1 MGLIKAAGGAI
12 KSTFA
17 DQWKEV
23 IRCDDLNNDTLMVK
37 RTTETGVITN
47 KSTIIVAP
55 GQCAIIYDN
64 GRVIDATAEEGLYT
78 FDSSSSPSFF
88 AGDFGK
94 TFKEM
99 WERFTYNGASAKQQA
114 VFFFNTKEI
123 IDNKFGTPAPIPFQD
138 WSHPI
143 PNQMT
148 NTLSPMRVEIK
159 CFGKYTFKITNPAL
173 FMQEL
178 AGTADVYP
186 KAKLI
191 EQIRAEVIAVF
202 QNLVNELGSERHKVP
217 VLEMPSQ
224 TDEIRKMMDEMVF
237 DEPVKKRGI
246 SILGFAVESVTLD
259 EESEKKIDDYE
270 LSSNA
275 HIQQG
280 RLVDAYAEA
289 IQNAAANKSG
299 SMNGFMGIGVMNM
312 ATNGMM
318 GGVANNPWQN
328 TQGSQMDLS
337 KNNAKQESEQTN
349 TVQTNETAKN
359 ETVVTEE
366 WKCECGQTNEGK
378 FCSNCGKAKPVPVQK
393 KCPKCGTVN
402 DNNDKFC
409 SECGTKLE

>member
-1 MGLIKAAGGAI
+1 MRLIKAAKEAI
-12 KSTFA
+12 KSTFG
-17 DQWKEV
+17 DQWKEA
-23 IRCDDLNNDTLMVK
+23 IRCEDMNNETLMVK
-37 RTTETGVITN
+37 RTTPTGVITN

-55 GQCAIIYDN
+55 GQCAVIYDN
-64 GRVIDATAEEGLYT
+64 GRVLDATAEEGLYT

-99 WERFTYNGASAKQQA
+99 WERFTYNGESAKQQA

-123 IDNKFGTPAPIPFQD
+123 LDNKFGTPAPIPFQD

-173 FMQEL
+173 FMQEI
-178 AGTADVYP
+178 AGTADIYL
-186 KAKLI
+186 KEKLI
-191 EQIRAEVIAVF
+191 EQMRSEVIAVF
-202 QNLVNELGSERHKVP
+202 QNVINELGNEKHKVP

-224 TDEIRKMMDEMVF
+224 TDEIRTMMDEMVF
-237 DEPVKKRGI
+237 DEPIRKRGI
-246 SILGFAVESVTLD
+246 SITCFAVESVTLA

-275 HIQQG
+275 HMQQG

-289 IQNAAANKSG
+289 IQNAASNKSG
-299 SMNGFMGIGVMNM
+299 TMNGFMGIGMMNM

-318 GGVANNPWQN
+318 GGVATNPWQN
-328 TQGSQMDLS
+328 TKNSQIDLS
-337 KNNAKQESEQTN
+337 KENQNSEENVMKEEAKVESSKVEQN
-349 TVQTNETAKN
+349 
-359 ETVVTEE
+359 EE
-366 WKCECGQTNEGK
+366 WKCECGNINTGK
-378 FCSNCGKAKPVPVQK
+378 FCSNCGKPKSNKK
-393 KCPKCGTVN
+393 KCTKCGTEN
-402 DNNDKFC
+402 EATDKFC

>member
-1 MGLIKAAGGAI
+1 MGLIKAAKEAI
-12 KSTFA
+12 KSTFG
-17 DQWKEV
+17 DQWKEA
-23 IRCDDLNNDTLMVK
+23 IRCEDMNNETLMVK
-37 RTTETGVITN
+37 RTTPTGVITN
-47 KSTIIVAP
+47 KSTIVVAP
-55 GQCAIIYDN
+55 GQCAVIYDN
-64 GRVIDATAEEGLYT
+64 GRVLDATAEEGLYT

-99 WERFTYNGASAKQQA
+99 WERFTYNGESAKQQA

-123 IDNKFGTPAPIPFQD
+123 LDNKFGTPAPIPFQD

-178 AGTADVYP
+178 AGTADIYL
-186 KAKLI
+186 KEKLI
-191 EQIRAEVIAVF
+191 EQMRSEVISVF
-202 QNLVNELGSERHKVP
+202 QNVVNELGNEKHKVP

-224 TDEIRKMMDEMVF
+224 TDEIRTMMDEMVF
-237 DEPVKKRGI
+237 DEPIRKRGI
-246 SILGFAVESVTLD
+246 SITCFAVESVTLA
-259 EESEKKIDDYE
+259 EESERKIDDYE

-275 HIQQG
+275 HMQQG

-289 IQNAAANKSG
+289 IQNAASNKSG
-299 SMNGFMGIGVMNM
+299 TMNGFMGIGMMNM

-318 GGVANNPWQN
+318 GGVATNPWQN
-328 TQGSQMDLS
+328 TKNSQMDLS
-337 KNNAKQESEQTN
+337 KENQNSEENVMKKEEVKDEVSKVEQN
-349 TVQTNETAKN
+349 
-359 ETVVTEE
+359 EE
-366 WKCECGQTNEGK
+366 WKCECGNVNKGK
-378 FCSNCGKAKPVPVQK
+378 FCSNCGKPKSNKK
-393 KCPKCGTVN
+393 KCTKCGAENEPT
-402 DNNDKFC
+402 DKFC

>member
-1 MGLIKAAGGAI
+1 MGLIKAAKEAI
-12 KSTFA
+12 KSTFG
-17 DQWKEV
+17 DQWKEA
-23 IRCDDLNNDTLMVK
+23 IRCEDMNNETLMVK
-37 RTTETGVITN
+37 RTTPTGVITN

-55 GQCAIIYDN
+55 GQCAVIYDN
-64 GRVIDATAEEGLYT
+64 GRVLDATAEEGLYT

-99 WERFTYNGASAKQQA
+99 WERFTYNGESAKQQA

-123 IDNKFGTPAPIPFQD
+123 LDNKFGTPAPIPFQD

-173 FMQEL
+173 FMQEI
-178 AGTADVYP
+178 AGTADIYL
-186 KAKLI
+186 KEKLI
-191 EQIRAEVIAVF
+191 EQMRSEVIAVF
-202 QNLVNELGSERHKVP
+202 QNVINELGNEKHKVP

-224 TDEIRKMMDEMVF
+224 TDEIRTMMDEMVF
-237 DEPVKKRGI
+237 DEPIRKRGI
-246 SILGFAVESVTLD
+246 SITCFAVESVTLA
-259 EESEKKIDDYE
+259 EESERKIDDYE

-275 HIQQG
+275 HMQQG

-289 IQNAAANKSG
+289 IQNAASNKSG
-299 SMNGFMGIGVMNM
+299 TMNGFMGIGMMNM

-318 GGVANNPWQN
+318 GGVATNPWQN
-328 TQGSQMDLS
+328 TKNSQMDLS
-337 KNNAKQESEQTN
+337 KENQNSEENVMKKEEVKDEVSKVEQN
-349 TVQTNETAKN
+349 
-359 ETVVTEE
+359 EE
-366 WKCECGQTNEGK
+366 WKCECGNVNKGK
-378 FCSNCGKAKPVPVQK
+378 FCSNCGKPKSNKK
-393 KCPKCGTVN
+393 KCTECGAENEPT
-402 DNNDKFC
+402 DKFC

>member
-1 MGLIKAAGGAI
+1 MGLIKAAKEAI
-12 KSTFA
+12 KSTFG
-17 DQWKEV
+17 DQWKEA
-23 IRCDDLNNDTLMVK
+23 IRCEDMNNETLMVK
-37 RTTETGVITN
+37 RTTPTGVITN

-55 GQCAIIYDN
+55 GQCAVIYDN
-64 GRVIDATAEEGLYT
+64 GRVLDATAEEGLYT

-99 WERFTYNGASAKQQA
+99 WERFTYNGESAKQQA

-123 IDNKFGTPAPIPFQD
+123 LDNKFGTPAPIPFQD

-173 FMQEL
+173 FMQEI
-178 AGTADVYP
+178 AGTADIYL
-186 KAKLI
+186 KEKLI
-191 EQIRAEVIAVF
+191 EQMRSEVIAVF
-202 QNLVNELGSERHKVP
+202 QNVINELGNEKHKVP

-224 TDEIRKMMDEMVF
+224 TDEIRTMMDEMVF
-237 DEPVKKRGI
+237 DEPIRKRGI
-246 SILGFAVESVTLD
+246 SITCFAVESVTLA

-275 HIQQG
+275 HMQQG

-289 IQNAAANKSG
+289 IQNAASNKSG
-299 SMNGFMGIGVMNM
+299 TMNGFMGIGMMNM

-318 GGVANNPWQN
+318 GGVATNPWQN
-328 TQGSQMDLS
+328 TKNSQIDLS
-337 KNNAKQESEQTN
+337 KENQNSEENVMKEEAKVESSKVEQN
-349 TVQTNETAKN
+349 
-359 ETVVTEE
+359 EE
-366 WKCECGQTNEGK
+366 WKCECGNINTGK
-378 FCSNCGKAKPVPVQK
+378 FCSNCGKPKSNKK
-393 KCPKCGTVN
+393 KCTKCGTEN
-402 DNNDKFC
+402 EATDKFC

>member
-1 MGLIKAAGGAI
+1 MGLIKAAKEAI
-12 KSTFA
+12 KSTFG
-17 DQWKEV
+17 DQWKEA
-23 IRCDDLNNDTLMVK
+23 IRCEDMNNETLMVK
-37 RTTETGVITN
+37 RTTPTGVITN

-55 GQCAIIYDN
+55 GQCAVIYDN
-64 GRVIDATAEEGLYT
+64 GRVLDATAEEGLYT

-99 WERFTYNGASAKQQA
+99 WERFTYNGESAKQQA

-123 IDNKFGTPAPIPFQD
+123 LDNKFGTPAPIPFQD

-173 FMQEL
+173 FMQEI
-178 AGTADVYP
+178 AGTADIYL
-186 KAKLI
+186 KEKLI
-191 EQIRAEVIAVF
+191 EQMRSEVIAVF
-202 QNLVNELGSERHKVP
+202 QNVINELGNEKHKVP

-224 TDEIRKMMDEMVF
+224 TDEIRTMMDEMVF
-237 DEPVKKRGI
+237 DEPIRKRGI
-246 SILGFAVESVTLD
+246 SITCFAVESVTLA

-275 HIQQG
+275 HMQQG

-289 IQNAAANKSG
+289 IQNAASNKSG
-299 SMNGFMGIGVMNM
+299 TMNGFMGIGMMNM

-318 GGVANNPWQN
+318 GGVATNPWQN
-328 TQGSQMDLS
+328 TKNSQIDLS
-337 KNNAKQESEQTN
+337 KENQNSEENVMKEEAKVESSKVEQN
-349 TVQTNETAKN
+349 
-359 ETVVTEE
+359 EE
-366 WKCECGQTNEGK
+366 WKCECGNVNKGK
-378 FCSNCGKAKPVPVQK
+378 FCSNCGKPKSNKK
-393 KCPKCGTVN
+393 KCTKCGAENEPT
-402 DNNDKFC
+402 DKFC